1 MAKFIQ
7 TMYLLFCYPDED
19 VKKFFNGRL
28 LTQTKR
34 GFRLLCFI

>member
-19 VKKFFNGRL
+19 VKKFFQWSIADTN
-28 LTQTKR
+28 
-34 GFRLLCFI
+34 